1 MDAFE
6 IQLGKVTSEKVCDYF
21 LVSFLTLSKS
31 LIRFTWPGCH
41 ANVSEHRPEVPHY
54 GRKSMLFWLPCCIHE
69 LS

>member
-1 MDAFE
+1 VDAFE

-41 ANVSEHRPEVPHY
+41 ANVS
-54 GRKSMLFWLPCCIHE
+54 
-69 LS
+69 